1 MKDVVRVFS
10 ENSGKM
16 TYEEEFKTAERAYEE
31 YKEIIRVLKKT
42 LPSGKTDI
50 VVRYSDGCVMAM
62 ETIVGTK

>member
-1 MKDVVRVFS
+1 MKDVVRVF
-10 ENSGKM
+10 NNNTGKM
-16 TYEEEFKTAERAYEE
+16 IYEEEFKTAERAYEE
-31 YKEIIRVLKKT
+31 YKGMIRVLKKF